1 MKKTVVFAA
10 ALIVSGLFA
19 GSSFADTSPNGAP
32 PCSYD
37 STAKAKALKTPMI
50 RAFAACGG
58 STTYPAPNSFLG
70 ATNTDAC
77 APSVPLSSFLYGPK
91 GACSLKI
98 GSKEFSAQPV
108 GGGSANKCFPDDSQN
123 ACNVTTL
130 KAICKDVRE
139 ADGVTLLDEDQSQP
153 EGAWKLNTFTRGT
166 LDDRVNGGAHT
177 AIDFPVTFK
186 FPPAKKGK
194 LIGKFNANSA
204 LFDLL
209 GFGSALPQCSNLELL
224 SIVVSDSNSSP
235 FAAIGVGS
243 GGGN

>member
-10 ALIVSGLFA
+10 ALVVSSLMA
-19 GSSFADTSPNGAP
+19 GSAFADTSPNGAP

-37 STAKAKALKTPMI
+37 SSAKAKALKTPLI

-70 ATNTDAC
+70 ATLTDAC
-77 APSVPLSSFLYGPK
+77 FPAVPLSGFLYGPK

-98 GSKEFSAQPV
+98 GSKEFSAQTV
-108 GGGSANKCFPDDSQN
+108 GGGSSNKCFPDDSQN

-130 KAICKDVRE
+130 KATCKDVRE
-139 ADGVTLLDEDQSQP
+139 ADGVTLLTEDQSQP
-153 EGAWKLNTFTRGT
+153 EGGWKLNTFTRGT
-166 LDDRVNGGAHT
+166 LDDRVNGGGHT
-177 AIDFPVTFK
+177 AIDFPVSFS
-186 FPPAKKGK
+186 FPPAKKGTLK
-194 LIGKFNANSA
+194 GKFNANSA

-224 SIVVSDSNSSP
+224 SIVVSDSTASP
-235 FAAIGVGS
+235 FASMGVSS